1 MNTLEDLRIFLKKKF
16 EDRAILQNA
25 LAISLDVD
33 QGSLSR
39 FADGKTGIAGETVFK
54 IMKYFDIQVLS
65 PEEVPIMRRIG
76 ANAPEVQVDGE
87 NVVNVP
93 VMAVAGAGAGQFNY
107 ALEPIDHIPILRDFI
122 HPELFICKIEGNSME
137 PTIMPGACVGAIP
150 PKRLREGVIYIFYDD
165 VLGVVAKRLYYD
177 GPGKLILV
185 SDNKTVPPIP
195 LDANGYEKVIIGE
208 VIWVWHK
215 FRQWGCSYGIF

>member
-1 MNTLEDLRIFLKKKF
+1 MRIFLKKKF
-16 EDRAILQNA
+16 KDRAISQNA

-54 IMKYFDIQVLS
+54 IMKYFDVQVLS

-93 VMAVAGAGAGQFNY
+93 VMAVAGA
-107 ALEPIDHIPILRDFI
+107 
-122 HPELFICKIEGNSME
+122 
-137 PTIMPGACVGAIP
+137 CVGAVP

-185 SDNKTVPPIP
+185 SDNKTVPLHPEGLFLSSPMIFILTYYVQNHKMTLP
-195 LDANGYEKVIIGE
+195 TPEKAQRKAPTGGSSKGQTGE
-208 VIWVWHK
+208 GA
-215 FRQWGCSYGIF
+215 Q